1 MFFLKPAIETSF
13 SLSMNNPPNYTAYL
27 RASYLLEDSSLSV
40 RDCVSS
46 LLAAGLS
53 MVLAI
58 EVTQLTFAELR
69 VELHLYTKYNQ

>member
-13 SLSMNNPPNYTAYL
+13 SLSMNNPPNYIAYL
-27 RASYLLEDSSLSV
+27 RASNLLDDLPLSV

-58 EVTQLTFAELR
+58 EVIQLTFAQLR
-69 VELHLYTKYNQ
+69 VELHFYTKYNQ